1 MSYPNSSSHPNTA
14 MDTHRIAHF
23 HTDSPCMDIAA
34 MPSSTSCTFIYSKI
48 LDNGNFNLQ
57 NFVPFLVNTYIL
69 GVNGWT
75 GIVVVESNT
84 NLMTNTDID

>member
-1 MSYPNSSSHPNTA
+1 
-14 MDTHRIAHF
+14 
-23 HTDSPCMDIAA
+23 MDIAA

-48 LDNGNFNLQ
+48 LDYGNFNLQ
-57 NFVPFLVNTYIL
+57 NFVSFLVNTYIL

-84 NLMTNTDID
+84 NLMTNTDTANLDCWTSIPNTDID